1 MTPSQVPATPLPTL
15 SRPLPECHFGLF
27 RFLYCLCLPSM
38 NMSLNN
44 TGLDLLVSSFI
55 KNAPEILLPLALLN
69 SVICVSNSPTWMPV
83 AKIHSLSRAYSIF
96 HCVRV
101 PQLPLP
107 SPADGPL
114 GGHWTKLLR
123 APVCSSLGAHA
134 HEVLWETSGRNCW
147 AVQGSVLFLLL
158 CPPQGPAAPKSASGT
173 ACWELSTASQG
184 RQVRASPL
192 SPPRTQQTPRF
203 PSSASRTS
211 NPAAG
216 Y

>member
-1 MTPSQVPATPLPTL
+1 MTPSPVPATPLPTL

-69 SVICVSNSPTWMPV
+69 SVICVSDSPTWMPV

-114 GGHWTKLLR
+114 GGIGRSCYGHLCACLPEHTLMRFSGKPRGGIAGLCR
-123 APVCSSLGAHA
+123 AQCSFYF
-134 HEVLWETSGRNCW
+134 
-147 AVQGSVLFLLL
+147 SV
-158 CPPQGPAAPKSASGT
+158 PHRAQWPPNRPQG
-173 ACWELSTASQG
+173 QH
-184 RQVRASPL
+184 
-192 SPPRTQQTPRF
+192 
-203 PSSASRTS
+203 
-211 NPAAG
+211 AG
-216 Y
+216 S